1 MKKVLSKMNQ
11 NLAAVFNKG
20 KERLSNEDGVTTI
33 EWVGLAAVIVAL
45 MFAVAQAMG
54 GNDGGIASAITSK
67 ISTMI
72 SQIGN

>member
-1 MKKVLSKMNQ
+1 MNQ
-11 NLAAVFNKG
+11 RLAAAFNKG
-20 KERLSNEDGVTTI
+20 KERVSNEDGVTTI

-54 GNDGGIASAITSK
+54 GNDGGIAAAITSK

-72 SQIGN
+72 NQIGN